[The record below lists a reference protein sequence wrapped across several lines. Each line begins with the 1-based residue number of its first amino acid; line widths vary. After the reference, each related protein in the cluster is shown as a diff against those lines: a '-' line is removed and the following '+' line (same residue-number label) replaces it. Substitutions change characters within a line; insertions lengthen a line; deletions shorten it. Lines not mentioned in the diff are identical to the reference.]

1 MRRLGLSYSRP
12 RPVPR
17 KTAPAEEQDM
27 FKKSVKR
34 TILYVSGHGYA
45 VLAVNESSVMRGTSP
60 GYGWRQAKGRD
71 EVHTGFSTKAIRLF
85 GALGRD
91 RIHVKAVERT
101 NSETFMEFLKEL
113 RQEYG
118 RLVILLD
125 NTSYHRYRAVNEFV
139 KSTCG
144 EIKLACLPPYTPQ
157 LNPIEIQWRVL
168 KEMLARKYFEST
180 DGLVGAITDLIGSGQ
195 MRPVRLMKYL
205 AH

>member
-1 MRRLGLSYSRP
+1 M
-12 RPVPR
+12 PR

-27 FKKSVKR
+27 VKERVKR
-34 TILYVSGHGYA
+34 TILGVSGHGYA
-45 VLAVNESSVMRGTSP
+45 VLAVDEAGVMRGTSP
-60 GYGWRQAKGRD
+60 GYGWHQAKSRD
-71 EVHTGFSTKAIRLF
+71 EVRIGFSTKAVRLF

-101 NSETFMEFLKEL
+101 NSETLMEFLKEL

-125 NTSYHRYRAVNEFV
+125 NASYHRYRAVNEFV

-157 LNPIEIQWRVL
+157 LNPIEIQWRAL
-168 KEMLARKYFEST
+168 KEMLAGRYFEST
-180 DGLVGAITDLIGSGQ
+180 DELVGAIADLIDSDQ